1 MRLYRLCRAPF
12 RALDGEGARLYGGRW
27 NSPGRPVVYAS
38 TTLSLAALEYLIHV
52 DAADAPSDLVALT
65 VELPDE
71 VDVERV
77 EAAGLPAGWEQAPEP
92 QACKDIGDAW
102 LVAGRAL
109 ALRVPSAP
117 IPEEENVLLDVRHPD
132 AQRVRIVAE
141 RPFFYD
147 PRLLVGSSR

>member
-1 MRLYRLCRAPF
+1 MRGEVPLRERWQVLPGPRAV
-12 RALDGEGARLYGGRW
+12 LDGEGARLYGGRW
-27 NSPGRPVVYAS
+27 NSPGRPVVYTS

-65 VELPDE
+65 VEVPDE

-102 LVAGRAL
+102 LVAGRAYADTLGQGFILVVDARTGAVVRMSSAAL
-109 ALRVPSAP
+109 APPPRRGAVP
-117 IPEEENVLLDVRHPD
+117 
-132 AQRVRIVAE
+132 
-141 RPFFYD
+141 
-147 PRLLVGSSR
+147 